1 MRHAG
6 LILTL
11 VAAVLLSNA
20 GNARTAFADP
30 PNPMGSAST
39 SAPATAPPAKAGED
53 FLLRVKGEK
62 RTTLWSSMRVGSV
75 TGRQQQIGGGTLGQ
89 SQHHG
94 TTVTLERPK
103 TLPLDNVLPASSKVI
118 PAVEIATVRR
128 VSGNDE
134 ISMIVTLEDVL
145 VSSHDTS
152 GQTEKIVMT
161 YAKLK
166 TQMVSP
172 NDSHVKEGWNIK
184 QDSKV

>member
-11 VAAVLLSNA
+11 VAAALLSNA
-20 GNARTAFADP
+20 GNISNAFADP
-30 PNPMGSAST
+30 PNPMGSSST
-39 SAPATAPPAKAGED
+39 SAPATAPPTKAGDD
-53 FLLRVKGEK
+53 FLLRVKGDQ

-75 TGRQQQIGGGTLGQ
+75 TGRQQQISGGTLGQ

-94 TTVTLERPK
+94 TTITLERPK
-103 TLPLDNVLPASSKVI
+103 TLPLDNALPASNKLI
-118 PAVEIATVRR
+118 PAVEIAAVRR

-134 ISMIVTLEDVL
+134 IYMIVTLEDVL
-145 VSSHDTS
+145 VSSHDAS
-152 GQTEKIVMT
+152 GQTEKIVMNC
-161 YAKLK
+161 AKLK

-184 QDSKV
+184 QDTKV